1 MIVVHLP
8 PMLRPHA
15 DGAEALT
22 ILAPVNT
29 IGELVAAL
37 GRKAPRVAAQLDDA
51 VFNFAVNDEMLLHG
65 VQQHPVKDGDRVEI
79 VPAISG
85 GCLRITKSEL
95 RPSRFPQHAYGI
107 HACGA
112 AGRDVGCERRDR
124 GQQR

>member
-85 GCLRITKSEL
+85 GCPRITN
-95 RPSRFPQHAYGI
+95 PSYG
-107 HACGA
+107 HHDSLSTRTGSTRVARR
-112 AGRDVGCERRDR
+112 AGM
-124 GQQR
+124 